1 MAVNVQNGSAVF
13 FGVDDVF
20 VPDFVV
26 EGAAHV
32 FPLDRVFY
40 SISILK
46 MTSPA
51 DVAIRRAK
59 GFRFS
64 LD

>member
-26 EGAAHV
+26 EGAAHGV
-32 FPLDRVFY
+32 QGVIFRDSWEML
-40 SISILK
+40 SCGSILFILHD
-46 MTSPA
+46 A
-51 DVAIRRAK
+51 FAEE
-59 GFRFS
+59 
-64 LD
+64 